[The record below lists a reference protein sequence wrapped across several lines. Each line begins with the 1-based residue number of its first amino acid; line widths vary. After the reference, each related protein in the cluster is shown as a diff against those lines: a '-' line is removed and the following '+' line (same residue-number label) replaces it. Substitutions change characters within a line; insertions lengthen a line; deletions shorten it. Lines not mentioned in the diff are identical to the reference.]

1 MEVSSVVKWGC
12 QDYFKPVYFILFF
25 FYEKIS
31 CAQEHSHAKI
41 NQQNKIKQTLNNKGN
56 NISCAQTSKRVKVVC
71 FTFWCFLC
79 AWNLFVKKSKPAWNC
94 LDNLISL
101 YYCAASTYLLSFEVS
116 LCLLISFSPPCATLK
131 SVPHAVHKGKPWPAQ
146 NLLHHK
152 SLNFKQYFFSLMEL
166 ALNCLPSFVQSF
178 DFFHSTDFT
187 W

>member
-1 MEVSSVVKWGC
+1 MRLSRQFQVC
-12 QDYFKPVYFILFF
+12 LFF
-25 FYEKIS
+25 LFTKRFR
-31 CAQEHSHAKI
+31 AQKNTPQAKI
-41 NQQNKIKQTLNNKGN
+41 NYQNKNKLTLNKGN
-56 NISCAQTSKRVKVVC
+56 NFSRAKSSKRVKVVC

-152 SLNFKQYFFSLMEL
+152 LLNFKQYFFSLMEL
-166 ALNCLPSFVQSF
+166 ALNCLQSFVQSF

-187 W
+187 

>member
-1 MEVSSVVKWGC
+1 M
-12 QDYFKPVYFILFF
+12 
-25 FYEKIS
+25 
-31 CAQEHSHAKI
+31 
-41 NQQNKIKQTLNNKGN
+41 
-56 NISCAQTSKRVKVVC
+56 KVVC

-152 SLNFKQYFFSLMEL
+152 LLNFKQISFLWWSWLWIVCNLLCKVLTFFTVPILLSNNRKIGLKWKQNLM
-166 ALNCLPSFVQSF
+166 PSRRHGYGADNLKIVWYLKVSV
-178 DFFHSTDFT
+178 
-187 W
+187 